1 MATQAKRI
9 IEEAVV
15 RKDAK
20 VSDKLLDKAFA
31 LAFKGL
37 VYAQIWEDPVV
48 DMEGLDIQPDS
59 RPGTGPRWDSRLPG
73 DRDTHAAPS
82 AAGAPG

>member
-9 IEEAVV
+9 IEDAVV

-20 VSDKLLDKAFA
+20 ISDKLLDKAFA

-37 VYAQIWEDPVV
+37 V
-48 DMEGLDIQPDS
+48 
-59 RPGTGPRWDSRLPG
+59 
-73 DRDTHAAPS
+73 
-82 AAGAPG
+82 

>member
-9 IEEAVV
+9 IEDAVV

-20 VSDKLLDKAFA
+20 VGDKLLDKAFA

-59 RPGTGPRWDSRLPG
+59 RVMCIASGSCNALSG
-73 DRDTHAAPS
+73 
-82 AAGAPG
+82 